1 MRVDVVTAAHS
12 AYANFLPATWLSLN
26 AQTHSA
32 WRWLVQCDG
41 NGTAV
46 RNALIACGAADDP
59 RVQIAVNGTQEGPA
73 VTRNVALGRSSATL
87 IQNLDADDEL
97 EPTALA
103 ALARALANH
112 PAAGYAAGPA
122 RDLLSSGDLVDIPL
136 PLVPGRL
143 RRGALVDAWITTP
156 DDYRVPVHP
165 AGVMWR
171 RDLLLAL
178 GGWSAMCDMEDTAL
192 LMAASALCEGVLI
205 DTPTLRYRRH
215 RAQRSKKSSGFV
227 GGGSKL
233 RLFGSAPL
241 CSDTAPP
248 GVPPCHPTPLTTRAI
263 HRKALCPS
271 SNQCKRDTL
280 VRT

>member
-26 AQTHSA
+26 AQTHTA

-41 NGTAV
+41 KGTAV
-46 RNALIACGAADDP
+46 RNALIACGASDDS
-59 RVQIAVNGTQEGPA
+59 RVQIAANGTQEGPA
-73 VTRNVALGRSSATL
+73 VTRNVALGRSSAAL

-103 ALARALANH
+103 ALAQALENH

-122 RDLLSSGDLVDIPL
+122 RDLLSSGALVDFPL
-136 PLVPGRL
+136 PLEPGRL
-143 RRGALVDAWITTP
+143 QRGALVDAWITTS

-178 GGWSAMCDMEDTAL
+178 GGWSAMSDMEDTGL

-227 GGGSKL
+227 GGG
-233 RLFGSAPL
+233 GEQ
-241 CSDTAPP
+241 
-248 GVPPCHPTPLTTRAI
+248 I
-263 HRKALCPS
+263 
-271 SNQCKRDTL
+271 TL
-280 VRT
+280 VRQRTALLRRGPSWRPALPPHSEDWDRASESPVPEQQPMQA